1 MLIQLVVTPVTAIMD
16 TPEMALCV
24 QVSGCIINC
33 NCIIVSFPLQISMSA
48 S

>member
-24 QVSGCIINC
+24 QVHMYIRR
-33 NCIIVSFPLQISMSA
+33 SMYATCDCSMVL
-48 S
+48 SSP